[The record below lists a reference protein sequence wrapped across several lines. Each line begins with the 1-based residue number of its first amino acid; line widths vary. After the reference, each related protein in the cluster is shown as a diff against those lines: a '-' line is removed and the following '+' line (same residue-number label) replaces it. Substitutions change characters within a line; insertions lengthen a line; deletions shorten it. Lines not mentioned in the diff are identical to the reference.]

1 MNFNDI
7 LMVAATQG
15 GGAAAAWTPLSLGA
29 SLKAWWDAAY
39 NPTLITETAGAVSS
53 WKDIVGAYDVV
64 QATGAAQPIYSA
76 TSFNGTPGVTF
87 DGTDDELTLVGVPAG
102 IPTAAVPCEMWG
114 LVDQTQAAAVAG
126 FLAILA
132 YGNTGGTSRHIRRA
146 TDGSTNRANILVNNN
161 ASNTNVDFSG
171 RHVVRGIVGATTSN
185 MNVDGIA
192 GTDLVVVPATATTRL
207 RIGAQCNTAAA
218 GFWKGGVAAVL
229 VTAPLSA
236 GEAAS
241 MYSYLNTRL

>member
-1 MNFNDI
+1 MLN
-7 LMVAATQG
+7 VAALVAGSG
-15 GGAAAAWTPLSLGA
+15 GNGPAPAPWTPLDLGA
-29 SLKAWWDAAY
+29 DLLAWWDAEY
-39 NPTLITETAGAVSS
+39 DPLLITETAGAVSS

-64 QATGAAQPIYSA
+64 QGTGAAQPIYSA
-76 TSFNGTPGVTF
+76 TSFNGTGGVTF

-102 IPTAAVPCEMWG
+102 LPTGANPCEMWA
-114 LVDQTQAAAVAG
+114 LVDQTQGAATAG

-132 YGNTGGTSRHIRRA
+132 YGNTGGTSRHVRRA

-185 MNVDGIA
+185 MNVDSVA
-192 GTDLVVVPATATTRL
+192 GTDLVEVPNTATTRV

-218 GFWKGGVAAVL
+218 GFWKGVIASVL

-236 GEAAS
+236 GEATQ
-241 MYSYLNTRL
+241 MYGYLNARL